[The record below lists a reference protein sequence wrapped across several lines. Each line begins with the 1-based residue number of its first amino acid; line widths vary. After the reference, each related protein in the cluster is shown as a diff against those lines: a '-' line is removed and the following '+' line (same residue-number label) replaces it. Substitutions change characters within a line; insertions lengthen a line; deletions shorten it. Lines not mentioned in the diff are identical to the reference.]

1 MPFTPRRQI
10 EWKLR
15 SRTLPLGQRTLV
27 MGVVN
32 VTPDSFSDGGRFF
45 APQAAA
51 EAALA
56 MLDDGASIVDIG
68 GESTRPGEH
77 EAIGAA
83 EEMDRVLPV
92 IEEVLARRPDAIL
105 SVDTYKAATAQAALR
120 AGVEIVNDVSGLLWD
135 PAMAETCAAAA
146 CGFILMHTRGRPAAW
161 RSLPPLASS
170 EVVPLVAHEL
180 RRQLEIALAAGI
192 APERLALDPGFGFG
206 KIGAEN
212 NALLAGMEQLRGLGQ
227 PLVAG
232 LSRKSFLGRALAP
245 LYAGQTAPVTAR
257 GTASIAASVA
267 AVLAG
272 ADVLRAHDVRP
283 ALKAAAIADA
293 VLEAAREA

>member
-1 MPFTPRRQI
+1 MPFTPRQPI

-45 APQAAA
+45 APQAAI

-92 IEEVLARRPDAIL
+92 IEGVLARRPDAIL

-146 CGFILMHTRGRPAAW
+146 CALILMHTRGRPQEW

-170 EVVPLVAHEL
+170 EVVPLVVREL

-212 NALLAGMEQLRGLGQ
+212 NALLAGMERLRGLGQ

-257 GTASIAASVA
+257 GTASIAASAA

-283 ALKAAAIADA
+283 ALEAAAIADA